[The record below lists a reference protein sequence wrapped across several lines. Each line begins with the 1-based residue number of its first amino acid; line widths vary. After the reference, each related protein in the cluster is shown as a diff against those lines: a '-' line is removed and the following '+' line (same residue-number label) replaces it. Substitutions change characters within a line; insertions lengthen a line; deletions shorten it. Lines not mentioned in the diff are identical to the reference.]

1 MTPVHLQRAS
11 KLTQAAD
18 AVLVERSID
27 GDPEAFEVLI
37 RRYAKVM
44 RAYAAR
50 LLGGYGTD
58 ADDVVQEAL
67 VAAWK
72 GMEDVRESASIKSW
86 LMSIV
91 GHKAIDL
98 IRRRK
103 PSDNINDH
111 EHQGSPRDNVEDQ
124 VENRSAAD
132 AVSLAVKALPEDQQQ
147 CWTLREIGELSYS
160 QIAEELGISEST
172 VRGRLT
178 RARNTLVREME
189 AWR

>member
-1 MTPVHLQRAS
+1 MTPVHQPHAS
-11 KLTQAAD
+11 KLAGAAD

-27 GDPEAFEVLI
+27 GDPEAFEVMI
-37 RRYAKVM
+37 RRYAKMM

-50 LLGGYGTD
+50 LLGGYGAD

-72 GMEDVRESASIKSW
+72 RMEDVRQSTSIKSW

-91 GHKAIDL
+91 GHKAVDL

-103 PSDNINDH
+103 PDESIGDH
-111 EHQGSPRDNVEDQ
+111 HHPGSPSDDVAGQ

-132 AVSLAVKALPEDQQQ
+132 ALSLVLETLPEDQRQ
-147 CWTLREIGELSYS
+147 CWTLREIGEMSYA
-160 QIAEELGISEST
+160 QIAAELSVSEST

-178 RARNTLVREME
+178 RARSTLVKEME

>member
-1 MTPVHLQRAS
+1 MRQQRSS
-11 KLTQAAD
+11 KLGEAAD

-27 GDPEAFEVLI
+27 GDPEAFEVLV
-37 RRYAKVM
+37 RRYARMM

-50 LLGGYGTD
+50 VVGGYGPD

-67 VAAWK
+67 VAAWTR
-72 GMEDVRESASIKSW
+72 MEDVRESQSIKSW

-103 PSDNINDH
+103 PTTNLD
-111 EHQGSPRDNVEDQ
+111 EHQHPGSQDNVEDQ

-132 AVSLAVKALPEDQQQ
+132 AVSLAVKALPPDQQQ
-147 CWTLREIGELSYS
+147 CWTLREIGEMSYA

-178 RARNTLVREME
+178 RARNTLMKEMG